1 MGEPTSGPASEEG
14 EEEEELKKLYLLGDR
29 LPTTKKMD
37 EAYTS
42 R

>member
-1 MGEPTSGPASEEG
+1 MGEPPSGPASEEG
-14 EEEEELKKLYLLGDR
+14 EEGELKKLYLLGDR